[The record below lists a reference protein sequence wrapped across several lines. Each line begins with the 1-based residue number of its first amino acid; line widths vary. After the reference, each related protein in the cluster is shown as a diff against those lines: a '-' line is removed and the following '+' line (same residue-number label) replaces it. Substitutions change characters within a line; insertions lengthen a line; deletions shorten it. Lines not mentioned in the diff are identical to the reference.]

1 MQLRMAHIR
10 TSALVI
16 AIAVCARAA
25 AAQTERAV
33 SPPVPNPASSEDLTR
48 ASAAYEYDYIGDA
61 SPWRALVLDVARRFD
76 AGTFIARANLAERFG
91 VKGHQLEAEA
101 YPHLTKHAYLYA
113 AVAVSPSRAVFVPLR
128 VALEPYYNFTSGW
141 EGSAGIRYFHTP
153 GPKVLTVTGTIAKYF
168 GNYWIS
174 GRPSVS
180 TAVGTRSY
188 TAAIV
193 GRKYFSG
200 RYDYLSIAASRSIG
214 ADIESSD
221 PARFLRPA
229 RFRSYEVHADWK
241 RPFGNLPFRTTL
253 GASYEHE
260 QVAPL
265 RFRNHRRFTLGLE
278 WFER

>member
-1 MQLRMAHIR
+1 MQLRIAHIHAA
-10 TSALVI
+10 ALVI
-16 AIAVCARAA
+16 AITLCARAA

-33 SPPVPNPASSEDLTR
+33 SPPVPNAASSEDLTR
-48 ASAAYEYDYIGDA
+48 AAAAYQYDYIGDA
-61 SPWRALVLDVARRFD
+61 PPWRALALDVARRFD
-76 AGTFIARANLAERFG
+76 AGTFVARVNLAERFG

-101 YPHLTKHAYLYA
+101 YPHLSQHSYVYA
-113 AVAVSPSRAVFVPLR
+113 AVAVSGSRAVFVPLR
-128 VALEPYYNFTSGW
+128 AALEPYYNFTSGW
-141 EGSAGIRYFHTP
+141 ESSAGIRYFHTP
-153 GPKVLTVTGTIAKYF
+153 GPSVLTVTGTVGKYF

-180 TAVGTRSY
+180 TAAGVRSY
-188 TAAIV
+188 TAALI
-193 GRKYFSG
+193 GRKYFSD
-200 RYDYLSIAASRSIG
+200 RYDYFSIAASRSIG

-221 PARFLRPA
+221 PGRFLRPP
-229 RFRSYEVHADWK
+229 RFRSYEVHAERK
-241 RPFGNLPFRTTL
+241 RPVGKFPFRATL